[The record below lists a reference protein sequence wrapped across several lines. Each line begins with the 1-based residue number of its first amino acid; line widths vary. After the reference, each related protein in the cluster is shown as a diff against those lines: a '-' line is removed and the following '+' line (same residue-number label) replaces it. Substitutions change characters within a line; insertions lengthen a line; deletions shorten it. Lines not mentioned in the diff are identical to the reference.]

1 MWHLR
6 RASTT
11 AFPAAFPNTTDGRRN
26 GRCKPPRGR
35 KLCGQAA
42 RYRYRSGTLRRRASG
57 VARTGRQLPPET
69 AAHVCSGFSIPHRAA
84 RAHGRARPSAD
95 PWMAASRADTRAGRR
110 SRQLRRRLRGGC
122 RRSAHSAVV
131 GSTDRAAT
139 GIASAPQRP
148 LQYVRK
154 QTPSVAIDSGGRY
167 GAMQPSRASDEGALG
182 VTWMCQSEH
191 YEGAGWSGCWLEN
204 RTILTPPARAGD
216 GGGRCRLLQRP
227 GSAGGRAPRAIAR
240 GTADAS
246 ADLCA
251 LENGP

>member
-1 MWHLR
+1 MFRILDSASGGACSSSGEAFR
-6 RASTT
+6 RPVEGGFLGGYESGQAQQTGCD
-11 AFPAAFPNTTDGRRN
+11 AGCEAAAEGRRTRQWL
-26 GRCKPPRGR
+26 GAP
-35 KLCGQAA
+35 
-42 RYRYRSGTLRRRASG
+42 
-57 VARTGRQLPPET
+57 TGRRPVSPALPN
-69 AAHVCSGFSIPHRAA
+69 G
-84 RAHGRARPSAD
+84 
-95 PWMAASRADTRAGRR
+95 
-110 SRQLRRRLRGGC
+110 
-122 RRSAHSAVV
+122 
-131 GSTDRAAT
+131 
-139 GIASAPQRP
+139 P